1 MVRAFRSTVNTE
13 SLLFYLLSSMP
24 FLLMIRAAVQQK
36 LLLQLLGAENRELPF
51 SLLKHVVTDD
61 CDECSQVAGIFLSD
75 FINGQ

>member
-1 MVRAFRSTVNTE
+1 
-13 SLLFYLLSSMP
+13 
-24 FLLMIRAAVQQK
+24 MIRAAVQQK

-75 FINGQ
+75 FINGQK